1 MKSKIK
7 ILFIA
12 ILLPFIAL
20 GQKRLTNKQVLED
33 YKILKNV
40 LTKGHPNLYEYTCK
54 SEWDSL
60 FTDFEENKITPI
72 YNNNDFYKSITEL
85 TNYVRDGHLIVMRPQ
100 LDSIPNLFPLWLK
113 IINKKL
119 YTDSDDFD
127 IPIGSE
133 IVSIDGVNA
142 MEIRDRLMKYA
153 PSDGFNETKKDRQI
167 EMEFGILHFYE
178 FGSKSAYQVEYKT
191 PSNEF
196 MINIIESQPFES
208 IGKRFTKRNSIL
220 ARKTLS
226 EKGPYLYFIDSL
238 NTAVLTLNT
247 FNLDIERFQ
256 GALADIFKDIKRK
269 KAKNLIIDVRQ
280 NEGGY
285 PLNAITTFTYIT
297 SAPFK
302 QQVSS
307 SVVTNKLPEE
317 QYSQNLVYGYTYET
331 FFEKYYKNAEHTE
344 KGWKSTTD
352 ENELFMIPNRKKF
365 EGKVYVL
372 IGGNTFSAG
381 SSFALFC
388 KNEGITL
395 IGEETGG
402 GYYIQTGG
410 YPIIYTLPNSK
421 IKVLISFVKISRYG
435 KDQTIEK
442 GSGIVPD
449 IEIPLK
455 IKDLIDRNDS
465 QLDYVLK
472 LISKK

>member
-7 ILFIA
+7 ILFLA
-12 ILLPFIAL
+12 ILLPLIAL
-20 GQKRLTNKQVLED
+20 GQKRLTIEQVLED
-33 YKILKNV
+33 YEILKNV
-40 LTKGHPNLYEYTCK
+40 LTKGHPNLYEYTSK
-54 SEWDSL
+54 SEWESL
-60 FTDFEENKITPI
+60 FTDFEENKITTI
-72 YNNNDFYKSITEL
+72 YNNNDFYKSISKL
-85 TNYVRDGHLIVMRPQ
+85 TDYVRDGHLIVMRPQ
-100 LDSIPNLFPLWLK
+100 LDSVPNLFPLLFK

-119 YTDSDDFD
+119 YTDTDDFD
-127 IPIGSE
+127 IPVGSE
-133 IVSIDGVNA
+133 IISIDGMNA

-178 FGSKSAYQVEYKT
+178 FGAKPAYQVEYKT
-191 PSNEF
+191 PSNEV
-196 MINIIESQPFES
+196 MTNTIESQSFES
-208 IGKRFTKRNSIL
+208 IGKRFTKKNSFL

-226 EKGPYLYFIDSL
+226 KKGPHLYFIDSL

-269 KAKNLIIDVRQ
+269 KAKNLIIDVRK

-285 PLNAITTFTYIT
+285 PLNAITTFTYIA

-307 SVVTNKLPEE
+307 SVVTNNLPEE
-317 QYSQNLVYGYTYET
+317 QYSKNLVNGYTYET
-331 FFEKYYKNAEHTE
+331 FFEKYYQNAEQTE
-344 KGWKSTTD
+344 NRWKSIID
-352 ENELFMIPNRKKF
+352 ENEPLMVPNKKRF

-372 IGGNTFSAG
+372 IGGKTFSAG

-388 KNEGITL
+388 KNQGITL
-395 IGEETGG
+395 IGEEIGG
-402 GYYIQTGG
+402 SYYTQTGG

-421 IKVLISFVKISRYG
+421 IKALISFVKISRYT
-435 KDQTIEK
+435 KDETVKK

-449 IEIPLK
+449 IEIPLTV
-455 IKDLIDRNDS
+455 KDLIDGKDS
-465 QLDYVLK
+465 QLDYVIK
-472 LISKK
+472 QINKE